1 MYLHN
6 VYICDSMYGTVC
18 ISTRCATLCD
28 LTHTQRPTGSL
39 NPLSTEGPRGRGA
52 GSYHWDPP
60 SGDRWGQQPQAISAS
75 SDSVSLQVLVS
86 PLRDFRSPAMLSLI
100 DRHAGK
106 VRVFWRI
113 AGTPSPPYALAF
125 SRTLHPRCTAAQPGW
140 HLVPEESERVAKG
153 CPAACVGKCIP
164 NLSITSRLCW
174 ALKTV
179 LLNYLWEHPLSLNCE
194 LNLELES

>member
-113 AGTPSPPYALAF
+113 AGTPSPPM
-125 SRTLHPRCTAAQPGW
+125 PW
-140 HLVPEESERVAKG
+140 HS
-153 CPAACVGKCIP
+153 
-164 NLSITSRLCW
+164 
-174 ALKTV
+174 
-179 LLNYLWEHPLSLNCE
+179 
-194 LNLELES
+194 LELCTHDALLPNQAGTLCQKSQSVSQRDALLLV